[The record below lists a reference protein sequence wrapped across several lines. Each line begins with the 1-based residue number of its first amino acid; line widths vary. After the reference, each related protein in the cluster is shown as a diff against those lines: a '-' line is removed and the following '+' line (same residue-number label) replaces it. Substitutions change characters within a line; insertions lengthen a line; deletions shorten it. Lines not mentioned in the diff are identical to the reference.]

1 MKRNAII
8 TIDATHAQVTQAF
21 AKQARI
27 FGTSEYKEWR
37 AYCQDFP
44 GAEMVTKTIKKAK
57 KNTGVI
63 SRKKGF
69 LWYWSLPMGDIPR
82 E

>member
-27 FGTSEYKEWR
+27 FGLPNTKSGEPM
-37 AYCQDFP
+37 P
-44 GAEMVTKTIKKAK
+44 G
-57 KNTGVI
+57 
-63 SRKKGF
+63 
-69 LWYWSLPMGDIPR
+69 LPRRGNGY
-82 E
+82 

>member
-44 GAEMVTKTIKKAK
+44 GAEMVTKTIK
-57 KNTGVI
+57 
-63 SRKKGF
+63 
-69 LWYWSLPMGDIPR
+69 
-82 E
+82 